1 MQRIVFVTLMIVMLC
16 SCTHRKFQ
24 ATTIDVS
31 EGVSLPLLKPSSF
44 GQSVSLVQSADI
56 KFEQQHHQLL
66 LQVEIT
72 SQRIIVVGLSPN
84 GTRLFTTEYDG
95 LNLKSEGFSQL
106 VEKID
111 PRYLIADIQFSIWP
125 LKVLEMVYTNQS
137 TCFINREC
145 QILQDEQLKIRS
157 LQLSNESVVEVKYQ
171 SAINY
176 QSELEFANLSRG
188 YNLLITPLSMENI
201 SE

>member
-16 SCTHRKFQ
+16 SCAHRKFQ